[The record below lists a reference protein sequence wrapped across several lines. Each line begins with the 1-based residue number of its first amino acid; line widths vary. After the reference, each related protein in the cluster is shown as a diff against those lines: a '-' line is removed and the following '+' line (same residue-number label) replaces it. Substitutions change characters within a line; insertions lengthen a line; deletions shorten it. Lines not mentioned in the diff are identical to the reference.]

1 LLPIPTAF
9 VYKDTAMTTTLI
21 QWNGKQGIAQTDS
34 GGQYPVA
41 RHQLDY
47 APYAIGSRIR
57 IYPYFQTVQKR
68 TCRTGVFSART
79 GHSTFYILCTFIIN
93 KFENFR
99 NK

>member
-57 IYPYFQTVQKR
+57 IDVANGHVVNVSPLPAAGVAKQSR
-68 TCRTGVFSART
+68 T
-79 GHSTFYILCTFIIN
+79 
-93 KFENFR
+93 
-99 NK
+99 